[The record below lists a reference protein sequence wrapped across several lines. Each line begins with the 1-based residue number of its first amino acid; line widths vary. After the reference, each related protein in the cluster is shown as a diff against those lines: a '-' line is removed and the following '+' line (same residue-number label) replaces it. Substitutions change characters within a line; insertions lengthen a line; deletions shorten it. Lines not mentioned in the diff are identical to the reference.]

1 MDERVSER
9 VSRRFRLDRLIET
22 KLIAFTNISAFSGLA
37 HT

>member
-9 VSRRFRLDRLIET
+9 VSRIFRLDRLIET
-22 KLIAFTNISAFSGLA
+22 NLIAFTYISAFSGLA